1 MFNTDSEINVL
12 VESLKNSGDVEGV
25 LESLYYVL
33 ENHTPFG
40 LYIATAD
47 RSNCMW
53 LFDPPTLY
61 EMLGGQDIHD
71 KTFRSVFTDEDE
83 RSNGVLFYVLKKVGA
98 VVVVKLSV
106 DTVREV
112 INKLETGKVK

>member
-1 MFNTDSEINVL
+1 MFNTDAEINVL
-12 VESLKNSGDVEGV
+12 AESLKNSGDVGGV
-25 LESLYYVL
+25 LESLHYVL
-33 ENHTPFG
+33 EHHTPFG

-71 KTFRSVFTDEDE
+71 KTFRSVFIDDEE
-83 RSNGVLFYVLKKVGA
+83 KSNGVLFYVLKKVGA
-98 VVVVKLSV
+98 VIVVKLSTE
-106 DTVREV
+106 TVREV